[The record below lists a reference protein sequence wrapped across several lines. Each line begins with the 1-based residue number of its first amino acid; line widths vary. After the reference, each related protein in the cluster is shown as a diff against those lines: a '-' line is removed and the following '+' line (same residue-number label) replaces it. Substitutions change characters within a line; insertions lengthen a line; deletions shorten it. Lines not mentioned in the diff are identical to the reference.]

1 MSIETQLADVVA
13 LAIKAA
19 TAPLVKRIVEL
30 EAHTA
35 VAGPIGPEGRDGQK
49 GLDGVPGP
57 AGQDG
62 APGRDGVD
70 GKDGPPGPA
79 GKDGAIGAIGPP
91 GRDGVDGKDGPP
103 GPAGKDGA
111 IGRDGVVP
119 DDWSPRLKALE
130 DSRVDLVSS
139 DEVIAEVGALLR
151 RDLLGAVRVPP
162 KMQKRIIRDRQ
173 GKIARVIDEP
183 VEAS

>member
-62 APGRDGVD
+62 V
-70 GKDGPPGPA
+70 
-79 GKDGAIGAIGPP
+79 P

>member
-62 APGRDGVD
+62 A
-70 GKDGPPGPA
+70 
-79 GKDGAIGAIGPP
+79 P